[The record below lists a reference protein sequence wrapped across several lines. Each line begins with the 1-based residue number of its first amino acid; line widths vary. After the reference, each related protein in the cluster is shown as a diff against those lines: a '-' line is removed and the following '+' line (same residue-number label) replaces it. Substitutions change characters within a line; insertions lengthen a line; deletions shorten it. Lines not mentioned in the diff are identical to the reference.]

1 MLGQVASH
9 GCIYDT
15 WFPFMSI
22 VLCHYVALGILQ
34 TQRRLRHCQVTQWIK
49 EQIYHTYH
57 HTIDW
62 EFGTAGP
69 TSKPHVSQADTSI
82 MSMSN
87 TSAIIGNAFWG
98 QEIQIIVLSDHNWYR
113 NFSIESAFLKMYASI
128 LYKLV
133 LLSLWIS
140 TLFQNF

>member
-1 MLGQVASH
+1 
-9 GCIYDT
+9 
-15 WFPFMSI
+15 
-22 VLCHYVALGILQ
+22 
-34 TQRRLRHCQVTQWIK
+34 
-49 EQIYHTYH
+49 
-57 HTIDW
+57 
-62 EFGTAGP
+62 
-69 TSKPHVSQADTSI
+69 

-113 NFSIESAFLKMYASI
+113 NFSIEFAFLKMYASV